1 MGNENK
7 LLKGLFVGAAVG
19 TAIALLDKQTR
30 KETLEK
36 GKQAAD
42 CMKQYIDHPSL
53 VTDIL
58 KEKMSEVKDTIKEV
72 SDDLTFM
79 KDKVNELKELTPQVI
94 DIIEE
99 TREKL
104 RNRMDEKELHD

>member
-19 TAIALLDKQTR
+19 MTIALLDRQTR
-30 KETLEK
+30 KKALEK
-36 GKQAAD
+36 GKQVAD
-42 CMKQYIDHPSL
+42 CMKHYIDHPSA
-53 VTDIL
+53 VTDFM
-58 KEKMSEVKDTIKEV
+58 KEKMSEVKDTMREV
-72 SDDLTFM
+72 SEDLSFIN
-79 KDKVNELKELTPQVI
+79 DKVNELKEITPQVV

-104 RNRMDEKELHD
+104 RHRVDEKELHD